1 MYCMFYIV
9 YVYLYM
15 YKVLLILFIYLL
27 YFDDQ
32 INAELVSIRNFH
44 NHKKNTY
51 RLQTFDWYLICNL
64 KLCILIVFILK

>member
-44 NHKKNTY
+44 NHKKKT
-51 RLQTFDWYLICNL
+51 LTDS
-64 KLCILIVFILK
+64 KLLTDILYVT